1 MGEKIPRLY
10 GYIIVVLILG
20 IGAILAWKY
29 ILGTGNGPGDMTAS
43 FEGKSPESEEK
54 ERQIQLLDDQIA
66 QLRKELEESSR
77 KVTELQARLDDTRKA
92 LSVTEQKLRKAIR
105 QPERPAST
113 PPQPQ
118 EKTASKPVETA
129 PPPGWK
135 RAAEPG
141 SYEVIRPTAV
151 FAEPSGSS
159 RRVSDIKKG
168 TRVTVVGSAGDWLEV
183 RSKHGNP
190 PGFIRRDDAMFMERQ
205 D

>member
-1 MGEKIPRLY
+1 MGEKIPRFY
-10 GYIIVVLILG
+10 GYIIAVLILA

-29 ILGTGNGPGDMTAS
+29 IPGTKNGPGDMIAS

-54 ERQIQLLDDQIA
+54 ERQIQLLDNQIA
-66 QLRKELEESSR
+66 QLRKKLEESSN
-77 KVTELQARLDDTRKA
+77 KVTELQTRLDDTRNA
-92 LSVTEQKLRKAIR
+92 LSATEQKLRKAIR
-105 QPERPAST
+105 QAERPASP

-118 EKTASKPVETA
+118 EKIASKPVEPA

-135 RAAEPG
+135 RPAEPG

-151 FAEPSGSS
+151 FAEPSDSS
-159 RRVSDIKKG
+159 RRVSNIKKG
-168 TRVTVVGSAGDWLEV
+168 TRVTVVGSAGEWLEV

-190 PGFIRRDDAMFMERQ
+190 PGFIRRDDAMFMEKR